1 MAKMANRSMLKK
13 GLKTSTPAAP
23 SAKAKGANI
32 NSDAIRKGPAATPKS
47 LGGRT
52 A

>member
-1 MAKMANRSMLKK
+1 MAKMTSKPQLKA
-13 GLKTSTPAAP
+13 GLKTRIPAAP
-23 SAKAKGANI
+23 SAKAKGGNI
-32 NSDAIRKGPAATPKS
+32 NSDALRKGPAASPKS

>member
-1 MAKMANRSMLKK
+1 MAMKAKATLKK
-13 GLKTSTPAAP
+13 GLKTRIPAAP

-32 NSDAIRKGPAATPKS
+32 NSDALRKAVAPSKS
-47 LGGRT
+47 IGGRT